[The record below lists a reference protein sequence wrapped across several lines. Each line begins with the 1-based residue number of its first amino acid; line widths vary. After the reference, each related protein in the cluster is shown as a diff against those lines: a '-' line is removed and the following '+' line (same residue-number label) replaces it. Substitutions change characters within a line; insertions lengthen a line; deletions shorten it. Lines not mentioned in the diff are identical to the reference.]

1 MLHSENDVAAID
13 NIDAVPFVADA
24 LQRTPE
30 NDSVIDDEKSI
41 NDDNLGSHM
50 TGIIH
55 GINATLWFPT
65 LVQQMPFADLVQRD
79 LVTTASHFVNDWV
92 HWLRR
97 HANVAQDSERKVTS
111 QIYRINYAIQ
121 ERIVQE
127 DSGEKTAIKKP
138 LYYYVFPDT
147 SEVDTVIKDYCHCFK
162 NRDATTTDQDLLTCL
177 HVQLKQVS
185 KS

>member
-111 QIYRINYAIQ
+111 QIYRINYVTLHRIQ
-121 ERIVQE
+121 SVKSHHRYIELIM
-127 DSGEKTAIKKP
+127 
-138 LYYYVFPDT
+138 LYRRGF
-147 SEVDTVIKDYCHCFK
+147 SEASLGT
-162 NRDATTTDQDLLTCL
+162 
-177 HVQLKQVS
+177 
-185 KS
+185 